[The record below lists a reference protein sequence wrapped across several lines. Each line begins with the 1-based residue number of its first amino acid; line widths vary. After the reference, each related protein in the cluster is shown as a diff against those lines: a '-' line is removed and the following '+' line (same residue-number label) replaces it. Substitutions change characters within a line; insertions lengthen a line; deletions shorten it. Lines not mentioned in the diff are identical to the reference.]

1 MNCYNKQ
8 SGVASIIFIGLL
20 PILLA
25 MMCFAIYIAQE
36 TLEHTKALEASEV
49 AITAVAN
56 SPKDTDEENEQYA
69 ALIISKYTGI
79 QSDKVLADVNSVDCH
94 LGDKCYESEKEQSP
108 FSDYSI
114 TSTSTHKAWIKNT
127 DYNMGSE
134 FTVSTRSSVR
144 KSRQMPSDTYFIFD
158 WSNNEKYDPKVRQ
171 VAIDAIKRI
180 SQEYSHTFWDE
191 ENFFSFV
198 PYEQGVVLDITCGT
212 GYEKFED
219 ELLMRCTD
227 PVNMDGF
234 TWPRRYVYDY
244 SVFYDV
250 NDIATGL
257 FFPSV
262 MPIGQTNNNNAEHN
276 NNFISEFAY
285 YRPVYPTS
293 NVDEF
298 ISNIETLGT
307 GKKRDESY
315 VSKPYNGLIGTV
327 RFADAVSDSNRRPMQ
342 HFILFTYGRD
352 QTAFNNVTFEA
363 LGRAGLCNVI
373 KNEIEGRGNSYTEK
387 TKITLDVIGLEPNQD
402 YLRIY
407 EDCFGKEN
415 IFVYDP
421 SDELSLY
428 NKLSEIMSGSTPPI
442 LMY

>member
-49 AITAVAN
+49 AITAVAI

-94 LGDKCYESEKEQSP
+94 LGNGCYESEKEQSP

-114 TSTSTHKAWIKNT
+114 TSTSTHKAWIKNK

-144 KSRQMPSDTYFIFD
+144 KSRQLPSDTYFIFD
-158 WSNNEKYDPKVRQ
+158 WANNEKYDTKTRK
-171 VAIDAIKRI
+171 VAIDTIKKI
-180 SQEYSHTFWDE
+180 AQEYSHTFWGE

-198 PYEQGVVLDITCGT
+198 PYEASVVLDFTCGT

-219 ELLMRCTD
+219 ELSMTCLD
-227 PVNMDGF
+227 PVNIDGF
-234 TWPRRYVYDY
+234 TWPRRLIYDY
-244 SVFYDV
+244 SLKYDV

-257 FFPSV
+257 FYPYVIYTGGTSS
-262 MPIGQTNNNNAEHN
+262 NNAEYN
-276 NNFISEFAY
+276 NNFINEYAY
-285 YRPVYPTS
+285 YRPIYPTS

-298 ISNIETLGT
+298 ISNIENLGT
-307 GKKRDESY
+307 GKKRDGTY
-315 VSKPYNGLIGTV
+315 FSKPYNGLIGTA

-352 QTAFNNVTFEA
+352 QTTKNVSFEA

-373 KNEIEGRGNSYTEK
+373 KTEIERRGNSYTEK
-387 TKITLDVIGLEPNQD
+387 TKITLDVIGLEPSQD
-402 YLRIY
+402 YLKIY
-407 EDCFGKEN
+407 EDCFGKEHV
-415 IFVYDP
+415 FVYDP

-428 NKLSEIMSGSTPPI
+428 NKLSEIMSGSIPPI